1 MKNKIYILTVILLI
15 FCFLF
20 KENIYAFLAHKTV
33 EKFVLVD
40 NVYENKLKKDYE
52 DSLTILGLKD
62 LNSYEYIYSKVLY
75 NNLYA
80 KTSTL
85 TIYYGSDH
93 NLKEGMAVINND
105 GLIGTIK
112 KVNKEESIVQ
122 LLPNNDLNLS
132 VKVNDYY
139 GILSYESNRLIIK
152 NIEVEKNVNIQ
163 DVVYTSGLGKIV
175 ENIPIGVIKNI
186 EKTNYGNVAEV
197 SLFVNLNN
205 VNFVAILKDVLWFIY
220 Y

>member
-1 MKNKIYILTVILLI
+1 MKTKIYIFVVILLI
-15 FCFLF
+15 FFFLF
-20 KENIYAFLAHKTV
+20 KENIYAFLAHTTV

-40 NVYENKLKKDYE
+40 NIYENRLKKDYE

-75 NNLYA
+75 NNLYD

-93 NLKEGMAVINND
+93 NIKEGMTVINND

-112 KVNKEESIVQ
+112 KVNKSHSIVQ

-132 VKVNDYY
+132 VKVNDFY
-139 GILSYESNRLIIK
+139 GILSYDGNKLVIK
-152 NIEVEKNVNIQ
+152 NIETKKNVNAQ
-163 DVVYTSGLGKIV
+163 DIVYTSGLGKIV
-175 ENIPIGVIKNI
+175 ENIPIGIIKNI
-186 EKTNYGNVAEV
+186 KKNNYGDVAEV

-205 VNFVAILKDVLWFIY
+205 VNFVAILKDLS
-220 Y
+220 

>member
-1 MKNKIYILTVILLI
+1 MKTKIYIFVVILLI
-15 FCFLF
+15 FFFLF

-40 NVYENKLKKDYE
+40 NIYENRLKKDYE

-75 NNLYA
+75 NNLYD

-85 TIYYGSDH
+85 TIYYGSDY
-93 NLKEGMAVINND
+93 NIKEGMTVINND

-112 KVNKEESIVQ
+112 KVNKSHSIVQ

-132 VKVNDYY
+132 VKVNDFY
-139 GILSYESNRLIIK
+139 GILSYDGNKLVIK
-152 NIEVEKNVNIQ
+152 NIETKKNVNAQ
-163 DVVYTSGLGKIV
+163 DIVYTSGLGKIV
-175 ENIPIGVIKNI
+175 ENIPIGIIKNI
-186 EKTNYGNVAEV
+186 KKNNYGDVAEV

-205 VNFVAILKDVLWFIY
+205 VNFVAILKDLS
-220 Y
+220 